1 LLDSRR
7 RARFTAVKSDARSCG
22 GGRIRRRRALRRP
35 LSSAPLSGSGG
46 GLEGASAHSSFLP
59 CPRAQP
65 GFGRGRRSAGEVPRR
80 RTGWPAR
87 EGAVELESAS
97 AGRAP
102 RSIHLEAAAG
112 EGRVVEAELPG
123 VAPRLRESSPAAAN
137 QACRRESSPPPTK
150 STAGKEAAGSS
161 QAAGK
166 STRGRGARP
175 PPAPH
180 PTPPRPEGS
189 AAPRRRGGCGGGRG
203 TRTEGSGWNCADEE
217 RREKPPVSP
226 RMRLPPSPSAK
237 SRSRCSDRWT
247 MNSVTSFFI
256 LQIQ

>member
-46 GLEGASAHSSFLP
+46 GLEGASARSSFLP
-59 CPRAQP
+59 CSRAQP
-65 GFGRGRRSAGEVPRR
+65 GFGRGRRGAGEVPRR

-87 EGAVELESAS
+87 EGVVELESAS

-123 VAPRLRESSPAAAN
+123 VAPRLHESSPVAAN
-137 QACRRESSPPPTK
+137 RARRRPNQQPGRRRPGRAKRRGSQRAAVELVLHLRLIRLLAGLEDLRLRAGVEDVGEGEGRGRRGAVGTVPMKKGERSLQFPRGCACRRVRLQK
-150 STAGKEAAGSS
+150 ADRDAATAG
-161 QAAGK
+161 
-166 STRGRGARP
+166 
-175 PPAPH
+175 
-180 PTPPRPEGS
+180 
-189 AAPRRRGGCGGGRG
+189 
-203 TRTEGSGWNCADEE
+203 
-217 RREKPPVSP
+217 
-226 RMRLPPSPSAK
+226 
-237 SRSRCSDRWT
+237 
-247 MNSVTSFFI
+247 
-256 LQIQ
+256 